1 MTAAPLRVVKDGAS
15 DEIDVPE
22 TDLTEPQISVTDFDP
37 ELDLGP
43 LEEENGASDQPEPK
57 SPHPLARLFRFV
69 AYGFIAVIVLFA
81 GLIMTLRGGS
91 LPSNTPPLT
100 ARVEVLEAAMQ
111 PAPVHSNDELNGID
125 TARPLQHERAE
136 PTTATPTSPETIARG
151 NVLPIQDQSNAE
163 QDPQAAEPLGQPQH
177 DVLAI
182 IAELRQITDE
192 TRAGYAEE
200 RAHIRTMQEELLA
213 IRTSSEATNL
223 RVDQLVADV
232 AQVRH
237 SLEDL
242 TKQKSRQ
249 MSALQQQ
256 LSHQQKRLEVQQAV
270 REERP
275 PFQLSSVTQWGGDYL
290 ANVSLNGMSREL
302 GQGDVFEGWKITG
315 INANS
320 ISVVRLRDGVAATLQ
335 WGG

>member
-15 DEIDVPE
+15 DESDVPE
-22 TDLTEPQISVTDFDP
+22 TDLTEPRISVTDFDP

-43 LEEENGASDQPEPK
+43 LEEEEEASDQPEPK
-57 SPHPLARLFRFV
+57 SPHPLGRLFRFV
-69 AYGFIAVIVLFA
+69 AFGFVGVIALFV
-81 GLIMTLRGGS
+81 GLIMTLRGGGS
-91 LPSNTPPLT
+91 PSNAPPLT

-125 TARPLQHERAE
+125 TARPLQHESAE
-136 PTTATPTSPETIARG
+136 PTSPETIARG
-151 NVLPIQDQSNAE
+151 HVLRIQDQSNAE
-163 QDPQAAEPLGQPQH
+163 QVPQATEPLGRPQD
-177 DVLAI
+177 DVLSI

-200 RAHIRTMQEELLA
+200 RAHLRNMQEEILE

-223 RVDQLVADV
+223 RVDMLVADV

-256 LSHQQKRLEVQQAV
+256 LSHQQKRLEVQLAV

-315 INANS
+315 IHANS